1 MGQEL
6 YAIANSAPL
15 WILGAILIIFV
26 LIQNTLYLRL
36 AKKEADVIQY
46 PAEKLK
52 QSMKVGAI
60 TAIGPALANIVAM
73 VSMMAA
79 LGSPVGWMRLSVI
92 GTATTE
98 LGVATIVSLSSGLTG
113 FTDPNM
119 TVSIF
124 ALILLMMAVVCSGWL
139 LVVIIATPAMGSI
152 RAKIIEKDKTWASV
166 LSTATMVGLFS
177 NLAALQLKTPNAAM
191 YSSVAAAFI
200 VMFLIQT
207 VAAKKNPKIKMYA
220 LAISLIAGLLVGGV
234 ISVL

>member
-1 MGQEL
+1 MSQEL

-26 LIQNTLYLRL
+26 LLQNTMYLRL
-36 AKKEADVIQY
+36 AKKEAETIQF
-46 PAEKLK
+46 PPEKLR
-52 QSMKVGAI
+52 QSMRVGAI

-92 GTATTE
+92 GNATTE
-98 LGVATIVSLSSGLTG
+98 LGVATVVSLTSGLTG

-124 ALILLMMAVVCSGWL
+124 ALILIMMAVICAGWL
-139 LVVIIATPAMGSI
+139 IVVIIATPAMGSI

-177 NLAALQLKTPNAAM
+177 NLAALQLKTPDAAI
-191 YSSVAAAFI
+191 YSSVAASFA

-207 VAAKKNPKIKMYA
+207 VFAKKSQKIKMYA
-220 LAISLIAGLLVGGV
+220 LAISLIVGLMVGGV
-234 ISVL
+234 VSVL